1 MSDQIV
7 VVDVP
12 VGVDAGGV
20 TVAAA
25 SDKVLPNRVLPDGVL
40 PDGVLLYGVAC
51 NGVLPNRFF
60 SNVVSPTGVSPSAV
74 MAARAEADAC
84 VPDGV
89 MAPGGEP
96 VLVRLR
102 RLPVFLLTSGPL
114 ANHRGGVGG
123 WVSPRKNPHFT
134 TCNSL

>member
-1 MSDQIV
+1 MQVSDQV
-7 VVDVP
+7 VVIDVP

-25 SDKVLPNRVLPDGVL
+25 PDKVLPNRVLPDGVL
-40 PDGVLLYGVAC
+40 PDGVSLYGVVR

-60 SNVVSPTGVSPSAV
+60 SNVVSPSAV
-74 MAARAEADAC
+74 MVARADANAC

-89 MAPGGEP
+89 VAPGGGP
-96 VLVRLR
+96 VLLHLR
-102 RLPVFLLTSGPL
+102 RLSMFLLTSGPL
-114 ANHRGGVGG
+114 ANHRGGA
-123 WVSPRKNPHFT
+123 VSPRKHPRFT